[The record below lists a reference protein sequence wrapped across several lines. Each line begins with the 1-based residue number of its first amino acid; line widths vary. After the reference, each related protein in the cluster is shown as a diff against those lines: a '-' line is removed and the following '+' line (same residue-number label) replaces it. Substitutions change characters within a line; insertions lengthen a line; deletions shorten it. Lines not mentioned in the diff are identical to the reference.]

1 MSVFINSLIIAV
13 IITIITSIIKKKDD
27 EKMSNFIIKMMSIS
41 FIVSYGVMSFMNVNE
56 LPEIELNEPDFQQ
69 KNLLLNINYDSS
81 LFF

>member
-56 LPEIELNEPDFQQ
+56 LPEIELNEPDF
-69 KNLLLNINYDSS
+69 
-81 LFF
+81 

>member
-41 FIVSYGVMSFMNVNE
+41 FIVSQGVMSFMNVNE
-56 LPEIELNEPDFQQ
+56 LPEAPE
-69 KNLLLNINYDSS
+69 
-81 LFF
+81 